1 VRDKLTATI
10 HTAGY
15 LLLTSTAVWMLFRF
29 AP

>member
-1 VRDKLTATI
+1 MRNMLMATI

-15 LLLTSTAVWMLFRF
+15 LLMTSAAVWMLFRF